1 MDDLEFRR
9 RLFADPNDEQ
19 LAQEAK
25 GDPEKQRLVDEAQD
39 FDTMLGDAFKVP
51 VPSDLQAKLLAQV
64 EEEPK
69 PVTSSNVVN
78 IAWYRRFSV
87 PIASAA
93 SVMLAVLVYFS
104 SAVHAPL
111 HAGEHALEHV
121 YYEESALRLNKEVT
135 LQVVN
140 EKLAMLGGK
149 LEAMPGKVTYATF
162 CNFKGQRSLHL
173 IFQSEHGPM
182 TVFIVPSDS
191 NDYRDGKSHFNDER
205 FAGSINKGKY
215 ADTILV
221 ANVGTPIEKYQGEVN
236 NSLRWL

>member
-9 RLFADPNDEQ
+9 RLFADPNNEQ
-19 LAQEAK
+19 LTQEAK

-64 EEEPK
+64 EEELK
-69 PVTSSNVVN
+69 PAMPSKVVN

-191 NDYRDGKSHFNDER
+191 NDYRDGKSHFTDER
-205 FAGSINKGKY
+205 FAGSINKGKH

-221 ANVGTPIEKYQGEVN
+221 ANLGTPIEKYQGEVN

>member
-19 LAQEAK
+19 LVREAK
-25 GDPEKQRLVDEAQD
+25 SDPEKQRLVDEAQD
-39 FDTMLGDAFKVP
+39 FDAMLGDAFNVP
-51 VPSDLQAKLLAQV
+51 VPDGLQAKLLAQV
-64 EEEPK
+64 KETPAE
-69 PVTSSNVVN
+69 SSAKVVN

-191 NDYRDGKSHFNDER
+191 NDYRNGKSHFNDER
-205 FAGSINKGKY
+205 FAGSINKGKH